1 MVHHEW
7 GFLIVIYLF
16 LGGLGA
22 GCLALSGLAHL
33 MPGGRFG
40 GVARAG
46 ALLAPVLVALGCG
59 LLVFDLGRPLS
70 FWRLAATIEFVSPM
84 SIGFWLLALFVP
96 VGLATAVVQAP
107 PAWHAGLARRLPRLA
122 RPLGALVRWSSG
134 GGSPRAAARF
144 AHLRSALAIAGI
156 PLGLGVGIYTGVLLG
171 AIPARPFWN
180 TPMVA
185 QLFLFSA
192 LSTASA
198 LLLLTLPLFAAATPT
213 TFATERRALLGADLV
228 FIFLELFIVIP
239 FIVHGELSVL
249 SARDALGMILGG
261 PYTLVFWGGVVALG
275 IVTPGIVEASELL
288 GATRRWR
295 PFTLRTLHYAVP
307 LLILTGGFLLRWVFV
322 HAGQSTGFAD

>member
-7 GFLIVIYLF
+7 GLLIVVYLF

-22 GCLALSGLAHL
+22 GCLVLSGLAQL
-33 MPGGRFG
+33 VPGGRFG
-40 GVARAG
+40 AVARGG

-70 FWRLAATIEFVSPM
+70 FWRLGATIEFVSPM

-107 PAWHAGLARRLPRLA
+107 HEWLAGLAGRLPGLA
-122 RPLGALVRWSSG
+122 RPLGALARWSSG
-134 GGSPRAAARF
+134 GGPPRAAARF
-144 AHLRSALAIAGI
+144 AHLPSTLAIVGI

-198 LLLLTLPLFAAATPT
+198 LLLLTLPLFARVAPPT
-213 TFATERRALLGADLV
+213 FSIERRALLGADLV
-228 FIFLELFIVIP
+228 FIFLELFIIIP
-239 FIVHGELSVL
+239 FIVHGELSAL

-275 IVTPGIVEASELL
+275 IVMPGIVEAGELL

-295 PFTLRTLHYAVP
+295 PVPLHTLHLAVP
-307 LLILTGGFLLRWVFV
+307 LFVLVGGFLLRWVFV
-322 HAGQSTGFAD
+322 HAGQDTGFAE